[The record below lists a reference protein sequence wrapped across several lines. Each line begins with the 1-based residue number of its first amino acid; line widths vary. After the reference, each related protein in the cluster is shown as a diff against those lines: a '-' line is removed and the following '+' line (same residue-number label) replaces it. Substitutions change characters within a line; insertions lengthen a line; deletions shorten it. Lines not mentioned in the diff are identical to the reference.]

1 MTNAIKPFCRHKV
14 KRVKKDRKM
23 EKEKDILAG
32 IGRRSGMTVPEGY
45 FENFAERMKAMLPE
59 QPEIPVEQAP
69 AKINVWQRLRPYVY
83 MAAMFAGVWLMM
95 KMFTSLSGD
104 SNSLENK
111 PALVSALSKADF
123 PEKYYAVDNVDDYS
137 ILDELYDEG
146 VEVEDLMTEEF

>member
-69 AKINVWQRLRPYVY
+69 AKINVWQRVRGDVRGSVADDEDVHIPVGRRQFAREQARSRQRLEQSRLPREVLRRR
-83 MAAMFAGVWLMM
+83 
-95 KMFTSLSGD
+95 
-104 SNSLENK
+104 
-111 PALVSALSKADF
+111 
-123 PEKYYAVDNVDDYS
+123 
-137 ILDELYDEG
+137 
-146 VEVEDLMTEEF
+146 